1 MPYKW
6 IGTLLIVI
14 SCCGTGI
21 SLAADHK
28 REEALLN
35 QMLSALAFMKSQL
48 QYQLTPLPQLFRQTA
63 KQCSGQLRSVF
74 QTLAQEMEQQL
85 LPEASDCM
93 HATLKSHPDLPPSLR
108 FLCRE
113 LGHSLGQLDL
123 NGQLEGLELTHI
135 HCLQKYDQL
144 SRNRD
149 QRLRSYQTLS
159 LCAGAALAIL
169 LI

>member
-14 SCCGTGI
+14 SCGGTGI
-21 SLAADHK
+21 SLAASHK

-63 KQCSGQLRSVF
+63 KQCSGQLRSLFV
-74 QTLAQEMEQQL
+74 TLAREMEQQL

-93 HATLKSHPDLPPSLR
+93 HATLQSHPDLPPSLR
-108 FLCRE
+108 CLCRE

-123 NGQLEGLELTHI
+123 SGQLEGLELTRI
-135 HCLQKYDQL
+135 HCLQKFDQL